1 MNSLQFILIV
11 VFFPMMFAVV
21 IVIVAI
27 VAAFCRHKRRQGS
40 RERHSSQMTNPV
52 IGCPSHHEDPKL
64 NGTCQQIKHLEL
76 RIVTPVNYGLTD
88 YSQKKCSYEEVNQLN
103 ETREAIFTLSV

>member
-40 RERHSSQMTNPV
+40 RERHSSKMTHHA
-52 IGCPSHHEDPKL
+52 IGSPSHHDDAKL
-64 NGTCQQIKHLEL
+64 NGTCQQTKHLEL
-76 RIVTPVNYGLTD
+76 KIVTPVNYDLTD
-88 YSQKKCSYEEVNQLN
+88 YSQEKCSYEEVNRFN
-103 ETREAIFTLSV
+103 ETREAIFILST